1 MVGGGKDAFIGG
13 VHRIALRLDGYYE
26 LVAGSFSSNFDNSKE
41 TGKDLGL
48 AEDRIYKTYQE
59 MAEKESS
66 RSDAIDVVAIV
77 TPNHLHVPIA
87 KIFAEKGIHIICDKP
102 LALSSKEAISLKNI
116 VESKKL
122 IFALTHNYTG
132 YPMVRHARSLIQK
145 GDLGSIRVIQAEY
158 PQDWLTTKA
167 EDSGLKQAEWRTDP
181 KRSGGGGCIGDIG
194 THAFN
199 LIRFI
204 TGLEIEELS
213 ADIHTFVKGRL
224 LDDNAQ
230 IMLRF
235 KGGAKGALWSSQ
247 VAVGNEN
254 NLKIRIYG
262 ENGGIEWRQEDP
274 NYLYYTEFGHPTQR
288 VTRGSGNVSKEAKDV
303 TRIPPGHPEGYLE
316 GFANIYNDVY
326 KKLYA
331 QINNQNYDDSNDCY
345 PTINDGVEGMRFIE
359 TVLESS
365 NPGKVIQPFKSKRY
379 FCSSLMGTTGWSSPF
394 VVGRNCLCISY
405 SLHKNN

>member
-1 MVGGGKDAFIGG
+1 MRIGMVGGGKDAFIGG
-13 VHRIALRLDGYYE
+13 VHRIALRLDGNYE

-48 AEDRIYKTYQE
+48 AEDRIYETYQE
-59 MAEKESS
+59 MAEKESA
-66 RSDAIDVVAIV
+66 RSDGIHVVAIV

-102 LALSSKEAISLKNI
+102 LALSTKEAIELKNI
-116 VESKKL
+116 VENNKI

-145 GDLGSIRVIQAEY
+145 NDLGSIRVVQAEY

-181 KRSGGGGCIGDIG
+181 KRSGDGGCIGDIG

-204 TGLEIEELS
+204 TGLEVDELS

-235 KGGAKGALWSSQ
+235 KGGAKGAIWSSQ

-254 NLKIRIYG
+254 NLKIRVFG
-262 ENGGIEWRQEDP
+262 ENGGLEWRQEDP
-274 NYLYYTEFGHPTQR
+274 NYLYYTKFGHPTHKI
-288 VTRGSGNVSKEAKDV
+288 TRGSGSASEEANEV

-316 GFANIYNDVY
+316 GFANIYSDVY
-326 KKLYA
+326 KRLFA
-331 QINNQNYDDSNDCY
+331 QTNNQNYDQSNDCY
-345 PTINDGVEGMRFIE
+345 PTIYDGVEGMRFIE
-359 TVLESS
+359 TVLESNNNNS
-365 NPGKVIQPFKSKRY
+365 KWVEFNFK
-379 FCSSLMGTTGWSSPF
+379 
-394 VVGRNCLCISY
+394 
-405 SLHKNN
+405 

>member
-1 MVGGGKDAFIGG
+1 MDRRMRIGMVGGGKDAFIGG
-13 VHRIALRLDGYYE
+13 VHRIALRLDGNYE

-48 AEDRIYKTYQE
+48 AEDRIYETYQE
-59 MAEKESS
+59 MAEKESA
-66 RSDAIDVVAIV
+66 RSDGIHVVAIV

-102 LALSSKEAISLKNI
+102 LALSTKEAIELKNI
-116 VESKKL
+116 VENKKI

-145 GDLGSIRVIQAEY
+145 NDLGSIRVVQAEY

-181 KRSGGGGCIGDIG
+181 KRSGDGGCIGDIG

-204 TGLEIEELS
+204 TGLEVDELS

-235 KGGAKGALWSSQ
+235 KGGAKGAIWSSQ

-254 NLKIRIYG
+254 NLKIRVFG
-262 ENGGIEWRQEDP
+262 ENGGLEWRQEDP
-274 NYLYYTEFGHPTQR
+274 NYLYYTKFGHPTQKI
-288 VTRGSGNVSKEAKDV
+288 TRGSSSASEEANDV

-316 GFANIYNDVY
+316 GFANIYSDVY
-326 KKLYA
+326 KRLFA
-331 QINNQNYDDSNDCY
+331 QTNKQNYDQSNDCY
-345 PTINDGVEGMRFIE
+345 PTIYDGVEGMRFIE
-359 TVLESS
+359 TVLKS
-365 NPGKVIQPFKSKRY
+365 NNSNSKWVEFNFK
-379 FCSSLMGTTGWSSPF
+379 
-394 VVGRNCLCISY
+394 
-405 SLHKNN
+405 

>member
-1 MVGGGKDAFIGG
+1 MDRKIRIGMVGGGKNAFIGG

-48 AEDRIYKTYQE
+48 AEDRIYETYHE
-59 MAEKESS
+59 MAEKESA
-66 RSDAIDVVAIV
+66 RSDGIDVVAIV
-77 TPNHLHVPIA
+77 TPNHLHIPIA

-102 LALSSKEAISLKNI
+102 LALSSEEAINLKNI

-204 TGLEIEELS
+204 TGLEVDELS

-235 KGGAKGALWSSQ
+235 KGGAKGAIWSSQ

-254 NLKIRIYG
+254 NLKIRVFG
-262 ENGGIEWRQEDP
+262 ENGGLEWRQEDP
-274 NYLYYTEFGHPTQR
+274 NYLYYTKFGHPTQR
-288 VTRGSGNVSKEAKDV
+288 VTRGSASASEEANSV
-303 TRIPPGHPEGYLE
+303 TRVPPGHPEGYLE
-316 GFANIYNDVY
+316 GFANIYSDVC
-326 KKLYA
+326 KSLFA
-331 QINNQNYDDSNDCY
+331 QINNQNYDQSNDCY
-345 PTINDGVEGMRFIE
+345 PTIYDGVEGMRFIE

-365 NPGKVIQPFKSKRY
+365 
-379 FCSSLMGTTGWSSPF
+379 
-394 VVGRNCLCISY
+394 
-405 SLHKNN
+405 KNNSKWVRFNFSMPNSIIKR

>member
-1 MVGGGKDAFIGG
+1 MEKKIRIGMVGGGKDAFIGG

-359 TVLESS
+359 TALESS
-365 NPGKVIQPFKSKRY
+365 
-379 FCSSLMGTTGWSSPF
+379 
-394 VVGRNCLCISY
+394 
-405 SLHKNN
+405 KNNGKWIRFNSK

>member
-1 MVGGGKDAFIGG
+1 MDRKIRIGMVGGGKNAFIGG

-48 AEDRIYKTYQE
+48 AEDRIYETYHE
-59 MAEKESS
+59 MAEKESA
-66 RSDAIDVVAIV
+66 RSDGIDVVAIV
-77 TPNHLHVPIA
+77 TPNHLHIPIA

-102 LALSSKEAISLKNI
+102 LALSSEEAINLKNI

-204 TGLEIEELS
+204 TGLEVDELS

-235 KGGAKGALWSSQ
+235 KGGAKGAIWSSQ

-254 NLKIRIYG
+254 NLKIRVFG
-262 ENGGIEWRQEDP
+262 ENGGLEWRQEDP
-274 NYLYYTEFGHPTQR
+274 NYLYYTKFGHPTQR
-288 VTRGSGNVSKEAKDV
+288 VTRGSDSASKEANKV
-303 TRIPPGHPEGYLE
+303 TRVPPGHPEGYLE
-316 GFANIYNDVY
+316 GFANIYSDVC
-326 KKLYA
+326 KSLFA
-331 QINNQNYDDSNDCY
+331 QINNQNYDQSNDCY
-345 PTINDGVEGMRFIE
+345 PTIYDGVEGMRFIE

-365 NPGKVIQPFKSKRY
+365 
-379 FCSSLMGTTGWSSPF
+379 
-394 VVGRNCLCISY
+394 
-405 SLHKNN
+405 KNNSKWVRFNFK

>member
-1 MVGGGKDAFIGG
+1 MVGGGKNAFIGG
-13 VHRIALRLDGYYE
+13 VHRIALRLDGHYE

-41 TGKDLGL
+41 TGKNLGL

-59 MAEKESS
+59 MAEKESA
-66 RSDAIDVVAIV
+66 RSDGIDVVSIV

-87 KIFAEKGIHIICDKP
+87 KIFADKGIHVICDKP
-102 LALSSKEAISLKNI
+102 LALSSEEAIDLKNI
-116 VESKKL
+116 VENKKI

-145 GDLGSIRVIQAEY
+145 GDLGSIRVVQAEY

-181 KRSGGGGCIGDIG
+181 KRSGNGGCIGDIG

-204 TGLEIEELS
+204 TGLKVEELS

-224 LDDNAQ
+224 VDDNAQ

-235 KGGAKGALWSSQ
+235 EGGAKGSIWSSQ

-254 NLKIRIYG
+254 NLKIRVFG
-262 ENGGIEWRQEDP
+262 ENGGLEWRQEDP
-274 NYLYYTEFGHPTQR
+274 NYLHFTKFGHPTQR
-288 VTRGSGNVSKEAKDV
+288 FTRGSGSASEEANNI
-303 TRIPPGHPEGYLE
+303 TRIPAGHPEGYLE
-316 GFANIYNDVY
+316 GFANIYSDVS
-326 KKLYA
+326 KKLFA
-331 QINNQNYDDSNDCY
+331 LINKQKYDPSNDCY
-345 PTINDGVEGMRFIE
+345 PTIYDGVEGMKFIE

-365 NPGKVIQPFKSKRY
+365 NN
-379 FCSSLMGTTGWSSPF
+379 
-394 VVGRNCLCISY
+394 NCKWTQFSFD
-405 SLHKNN
+405 

>member
-1 MVGGGKDAFIGG
+1 MDRRMRIGMVGGGKDAFIGG
-13 VHRIALRLDGYYE
+13 VHRIALRLDGNYE

-48 AEDRIYKTYQE
+48 AEDRVYETYQE
-59 MAEKESS
+59 MAEKESA
-66 RSDAIDVVAIV
+66 RSDGIHVVAIV

-102 LALSSKEAISLKNI
+102 LALSTKEAIELKNI
-116 VESKKL
+116 VENKKI

-145 GDLGSIRVIQAEY
+145 NDLGSIRVVQAEY

-181 KRSGGGGCIGDIG
+181 KRSGDGGCIGDIG

-204 TGLEIEELS
+204 TGLDVDELS

-235 KGGAKGALWSSQ
+235 KGGAKGAIWSSQ

-254 NLKIRIYG
+254 NLKIRVFG
-262 ENGGIEWRQEDP
+262 ENGGLEWRQEDP
-274 NYLYYTEFGHPTQR
+274 NYLYYTKFGQPTQKI
-288 VTRGSGNVSKEAKDV
+288 TRGSGSASEEANDV

-316 GFANIYNDVY
+316 GFANIYSDVY
-326 KKLYA
+326 KRLFA
-331 QINNQNYDDSNDCY
+331 QTNNQNYDQSNDCY
-345 PTINDGVEGMRFIE
+345 PTIYDGVEGMRFIE
-359 TVLESS
+359 TVLESNNNNS
-365 NPGKVIQPFKSKRY
+365 KWIPFNFK
-379 FCSSLMGTTGWSSPF
+379 
-394 VVGRNCLCISY
+394 
-405 SLHKNN
+405 

>member
-1 MVGGGKDAFIGG
+1 MDRRMRIGMVGGGKDAFIGG
-13 VHRIALRLDGYYE
+13 VHRIALRLDGNYE

-48 AEDRIYKTYQE
+48 AEDRIYETYQE
-59 MAEKESS
+59 MAEKESA
-66 RSDAIDVVAIV
+66 RSDGIHVVAIV

-102 LALSSKEAISLKNI
+102 LALSSEETIELKNI
-116 VESKKL
+116 VQNNKI

-145 GDLGSIRVIQAEY
+145 NDLGSIRVVQAEY

-181 KRSGGGGCIGDIG
+181 KRSGDGGCIGDIG

-204 TGLEIEELS
+204 TGLEVDELS

-235 KGGAKGALWSSQ
+235 KGGAKGAIWSSQ

-254 NLKIRIYG
+254 NLKIRVFG
-262 ENGGIEWRQEDP
+262 ENGGLEWRQEDP
-274 NYLYYTEFGHPTQR
+274 NYLYYTKFGHPTQKI
-288 VTRGSGNVSKEAKDV
+288 TRGSGSASEEANNV

-316 GFANIYNDVY
+316 GFANIYSDVY
-326 KKLYA
+326 KRLFA
-331 QINNQNYDDSNDCY
+331 QTNKQNYDQSNDCY
-345 PTINDGVEGMRFIE
+345 PTIYDGVEGMRFIE
-359 TVLESS
+359 TVLESNNNNS
-365 NPGKVIQPFKSKRY
+365 KWVEFNFK
-379 FCSSLMGTTGWSSPF
+379 
-394 VVGRNCLCISY
+394 
-405 SLHKNN
+405 

>member
-1 MVGGGKDAFIGG
+1 MERKIRIGMVGGGKDAFIGG

-66 RSDAIDVVAIV
+66 RSDGIDVVAIV

-145 GDLGSIRVIQAEY
+145 GDLGYIRVIQAEY

-359 TVLESS
+359 TALESS
-365 NPGKVIQPFKSKRY
+365 
-379 FCSSLMGTTGWSSPF
+379 
-394 VVGRNCLCISY
+394 
-405 SLHKNN
+405 KNNGKWIRFNSK

>member
-1 MVGGGKDAFIGG
+1 MDRKIRIGMVGGGKDAFIGG
-13 VHRIALRLDGYYE
+13 VHRIALRLDGNYE
-26 LVAGSFSSNFDNSKE
+26 LVAGSFSSNFNNSKD

-59 MAEKESS
+59 MAEKESA
-66 RSDAIDVVAIV
+66 RSDGIHVVAIV

-102 LALSSKEAISLKNI
+102 LALSSEEAIELKNI
-116 VESKKL
+116 VENNEI
-122 IFALTHNYTG
+122 IFSLTHNYTG
-132 YPMVRHARSLIQK
+132 YPMVRHARSLIK
-145 GDLGSIRVIQAEY
+145 KNELGSLRVIQAEY
-158 PQDWLTTKA
+158 PQDWLTTKV

-204 TGLEIEELS
+204 TGLKVDELS

-235 KGGAKGALWSSQ
+235 KGGAKGTIWSSQ

-254 NLKIRIYG
+254 NLKIRIFG
-262 ENGGIEWRQEDP
+262 ENGGLEWRQEDP
-274 NYLYYTEFGHPTQR
+274 NYLYHTKFGHPTQKI
-288 VTRGSGNVSKEAKDV
+288 TRGSNSASEEANNV

-316 GFANIYNDVY
+316 GFANIYSDVY
-326 KKLYA
+326 KRLFA
-331 QINNQNYDDSNDCY
+331 QTNNQNYDQSNDCY
-345 PTINDGVEGMRFIE
+345 PTIYDGIEGMEFIE

-365 NPGKVIQPFKSKRY
+365 NNNSKWTPFNFK
-379 FCSSLMGTTGWSSPF
+379 
-394 VVGRNCLCISY
+394 
-405 SLHKNN
+405 

>member
-1 MVGGGKDAFIGG
+1 MERKIRIGMVGGGKDAFIGG

-41 TGKDLGL
+41 TGKNLGL
-48 AEDRIYKTYQE
+48 SEDRIYETYQE
-59 MAEKESS
+59 MAEKESA
-66 RSDAIDVVAIV
+66 RSDGIDVVSIV

-87 KIFAEKGIHIICDKP
+87 KIFADKGIHVICDKP
-102 LALSSKEAISLKNI
+102 LALSSEEAIDLKNI
-116 VESKKL
+116 VESKKI

-145 GDLGSIRVIQAEY
+145 GDLGSIRVVQAEY

-181 KRSGGGGCIGDIG
+181 KRSGNGGCIGDIG

-204 TGLEIEELS
+204 TGLKVEELS

-224 LDDNAQ
+224 VDDNAQ

-235 KGGAKGALWSSQ
+235 EGGAKGAIWSSQ

-254 NLKIRIYG
+254 NLKIRVFG
-262 ENGGIEWRQEDP
+262 ENGGLEWRQEDP
-274 NYLYYTEFGHPTQR
+274 NYLHFTKFGHPTQR
-288 VTRGSGNVSKEAKDV
+288 FTRGSGSASEEANNI
-303 TRIPPGHPEGYLE
+303 TRIPAGHPEGYLE
-316 GFANIYNDVY
+316 GFANIYSDVS
-326 KKLYA
+326 KKLFA
-331 QINNQNYDDSNDCY
+331 NINKQKYDPSNDCY
-345 PTINDGVEGMRFIE
+345 PTIYDGVEGMKFIE

-365 NPGKVIQPFKSKRY
+365 NN
-379 FCSSLMGTTGWSSPF
+379 
-394 VVGRNCLCISY
+394 NCKWTQFSFD
-405 SLHKNN
+405 

>member
-1 MVGGGKDAFIGG
+1 MDRRMRIGMVGGGKDAFIGG
-13 VHRIALRLDGYYE
+13 VHRIALRLDGNYE

-48 AEDRIYKTYQE
+48 AEDRIYETYQE
-59 MAEKESS
+59 MAEKESA
-66 RSDAIDVVAIV
+66 RSDGIHVVAIV

-102 LALSSKEAISLKNI
+102 LALSSEEAIELKNI
-116 VESKKL
+116 VENNKI

-145 GDLGSIRVIQAEY
+145 NDLGSIRVVQAEY

-181 KRSGGGGCIGDIG
+181 KRSGNGGCIGDIG

-204 TGLEIEELS
+204 TGLEVDELS

-235 KGGAKGALWSSQ
+235 KGGAKGAIWSSQ

-254 NLKIRIYG
+254 NLKIRVFG
-262 ENGGIEWRQEDP
+262 ENGGLEWRQEDP
-274 NYLYYTEFGHPTQR
+274 NYLYYTKFGHPTQKI
-288 VTRGSGNVSKEAKDV
+288 TRGSGSASEEANNV

-316 GFANIYNDVY
+316 GFANIYSDVY
-326 KKLYA
+326 KRLFA
-331 QINNQNYDDSNDCY
+331 QTNKQKYDQSNDCY
-345 PTINDGVEGMRFIE
+345 PTIYDGVEGMRFIE
-359 TVLESS
+359 TVLESNNNNS
-365 NPGKVIQPFKSKRY
+365 KWIPFNFK
-379 FCSSLMGTTGWSSPF
+379 
-394 VVGRNCLCISY
+394 
-405 SLHKNN
+405 

>member
-1 MVGGGKDAFIGG
+1 MERKIRIGMVGGGKDAFIGG

-66 RSDAIDVVAIV
+66 RSDAIDVGSIV

-359 TVLESS
+359 TALESS
-365 NPGKVIQPFKSKRY
+365 
-379 FCSSLMGTTGWSSPF
+379 
-394 VVGRNCLCISY
+394 
-405 SLHKNN
+405 KNNGKWIRFNSK

>member
-1 MVGGGKDAFIGG
+1 MDRRMRIGMVGGGKDAFIGG
-13 VHRIALRLDGYYE
+13 VHRIALRLDGKYE

-48 AEDRIYKTYQE
+48 AEDRIYETYQE
-59 MAEKESS
+59 MAEKESA
-66 RSDAIDVVAIV
+66 RSDGIHVVAIV

-102 LALSSKEAISLKNI
+102 LALSSEEAIELKNI
-116 VESKKL
+116 VENNKI

-145 GDLGSIRVIQAEY
+145 NDLGSIRVVQAEY

-181 KRSGGGGCIGDIG
+181 KRSGDGGCIGDIG

-204 TGLEIEELS
+204 TGLEVDELS

-235 KGGAKGALWSSQ
+235 KGGAKGAIWSSQ

-254 NLKIRIYG
+254 NLKIRVFG
-262 ENGGIEWRQEDP
+262 ENGGLEWRQEDP
-274 NYLYYTEFGHPTQR
+274 NYLYYTKFGHPTQKI
-288 VTRGSGNVSKEAKDV
+288 TRGSGSASEEANNV

-316 GFANIYNDVY
+316 GFANIYSDVY
-326 KKLYA
+326 KRLFA
-331 QINNQNYDDSNDCY
+331 QTNQQNYGQSNDCY
-345 PTINDGVEGMRFIE
+345 PTIYDGVEGMRFIE
-359 TVLESS
+359 TVLESNNNNS
-365 NPGKVIQPFKSKRY
+365 KWVEFNFK
-379 FCSSLMGTTGWSSPF
+379 
-394 VVGRNCLCISY
+394 
-405 SLHKNN
+405 

>member
-1 MVGGGKDAFIGG
+1 MDRRMRIGMVGGGKDAFIGG
-13 VHRIALRLDGYYE
+13 VHRIALRLDGNYE

-48 AEDRIYKTYQE
+48 AEDRIYETYQE
-59 MAEKESS
+59 MAEKESA
-66 RSDAIDVVAIV
+66 RSDGIHVVAIV

-87 KIFAEKGIHIICDKP
+87 KIFAEKGMHIICDKP
-102 LALSSKEAISLKNI
+102 LALSSEEAIELKNI
-116 VESKKL
+116 VENKKI

-145 GDLGSIRVIQAEY
+145 GDLGSIRVVQAEY

-181 KRSGGGGCIGDIG
+181 KRSGDGGCIGDIG

-204 TGLEIEELS
+204 TGLEVDELS

-235 KGGAKGALWSSQ
+235 KGGAKGAIWSSQ

-254 NLKIRIYG
+254 NLKIRVFG
-262 ENGGIEWRQEDP
+262 ENGGLEWRQEDP
-274 NYLYYTEFGHPTQR
+274 NYLYYTKYGHPTQKI
-288 VTRGSGNVSKEAKDV
+288 TRGSGSASEEANNV

-316 GFANIYNDVY
+316 GFANIYSDVY
-326 KKLYA
+326 KRLFA
-331 QINNQNYDDSNDCY
+331 QTNQQNYDQSNDCY
-345 PTINDGVEGMRFIE
+345 PTIYDGVEGMRFIE
-359 TVLESS
+359 TVLESNNNNS
-365 NPGKVIQPFKSKRY
+365 KWVEFNFK
-379 FCSSLMGTTGWSSPF
+379 
-394 VVGRNCLCISY
+394 
-405 SLHKNN
+405 

>member
-1 MVGGGKDAFIGG
+1 MDRKIRIGMVGGGKDAFIGG
-13 VHRIALRLDGYYE
+13 VHRIALRLDGNYE

-48 AEDRIYKTYQE
+48 AEDRIYETYQE
-59 MAEKESS
+59 MAEKESA
-66 RSDAIDVVAIV
+66 RSDGIHVVAIV

-102 LALSSKEAISLKNI
+102 LALSSGEAIELKNI
-116 VESKKL
+116 VENKKI

-145 GDLGSIRVIQAEY
+145 SDLGSIRVVQAEY

-181 KRSGGGGCIGDIG
+181 KRSGDGGCIGDIG

-204 TGLEIEELS
+204 TGLEVDELS

-235 KGGAKGALWSSQ
+235 KGGAKGAIWSSQ

-254 NLKIRIYG
+254 NLKIRVFG
-262 ENGGIEWRQEDP
+262 ENGGLEWRQEDP
-274 NYLYYTEFGHPTQR
+274 NYLYYTKFGHPTQKI
-288 VTRGSGNVSKEAKDV
+288 TRGSGSASEEANDV

-316 GFANIYNDVY
+316 GFANIYSDVY
-326 KKLYA
+326 KRLFA
-331 QINNQNYDDSNDCY
+331 QTNKQNYDQSNDCY
-345 PTINDGVEGMRFIE
+345 PTIYDGVEGMRFIE
-359 TVLESS
+359 TVLESNNNNS
-365 NPGKVIQPFKSKRY
+365 KWIQFNFK
-379 FCSSLMGTTGWSSPF
+379 
-394 VVGRNCLCISY
+394 
-405 SLHKNN
+405 

>member
-1 MVGGGKDAFIGG
+1 MDRKIRIGMVGGGKNAFIGG

-48 AEDRIYKTYQE
+48 AEDRIYETYHE
-59 MAEKESS
+59 MAEKESA
-66 RSDAIDVVAIV
+66 RSDGIDVVAIV
-77 TPNHLHVPIA
+77 TPNHLHIPIA

-102 LALSSKEAISLKNI
+102 LALSSEEAINLKNI

-204 TGLEIEELS
+204 TGLEVDELS

-235 KGGAKGALWSSQ
+235 KGGAKGAIWSSQ

-254 NLKIRIYG
+254 NLKIRVFG
-262 ENGGIEWRQEDP
+262 ENGGLEWRQEDP
-274 NYLYYTEFGHPTQR
+274 NYLYYTKFGHPTQR
-288 VTRGSGNVSKEAKDV
+288 VTRGSGSASKEANNV
-303 TRIPPGHPEGYLE
+303 TRVPPGHPEGYLE
-316 GFANIYNDVY
+316 GFANIYSDVC
-326 KKLYA
+326 KSLFA
-331 QINNQNYDDSNDCY
+331 QINNQNYDQSNDCY
-345 PTINDGVEGMRFIE
+345 PTIYDGVEGMRFIE

-365 NPGKVIQPFKSKRY
+365 
-379 FCSSLMGTTGWSSPF
+379 
-394 VVGRNCLCISY
+394 
-405 SLHKNN
+405 KNNSKWVRFNFK

>member
-1 MVGGGKDAFIGG
+1 MNRKIRIGMVGGGKNAFIGG

-48 AEDRIYKTYQE
+48 AEDRIYETYHE
-59 MAEKESS
+59 MAEKESA
-66 RSDAIDVVAIV
+66 RSDGIDVVAIV
-77 TPNHLHVPIA
+77 TPNHLHIPIA

-102 LALSSKEAISLKNI
+102 LALSSEEAINLKNI

-204 TGLEIEELS
+204 TGLEVDELS

-235 KGGAKGALWSSQ
+235 KGGAKGAIWSSQ

-254 NLKIRIYG
+254 NLKIRVFG
-262 ENGGIEWRQEDP
+262 ENGGLEWRQEDP
-274 NYLYYTEFGHPTQR
+274 NYLYYTKFGHPTQR
-288 VTRGSGNVSKEAKDV
+288 VTRGSASASEEANNV
-303 TRIPPGHPEGYLE
+303 TRVPPGHPEGYLE
-316 GFANIYNDVY
+316 GFANIYSDVC
-326 KKLYA
+326 KSLFA
-331 QINNQNYDDSNDCY
+331 QINNQNYDQSNDCY
-345 PTINDGVEGMRFIE
+345 PTIYDGVEGMRFIE

-365 NPGKVIQPFKSKRY
+365 
-379 FCSSLMGTTGWSSPF
+379 
-394 VVGRNCLCISY
+394 
-405 SLHKNN
+405 KNNSKWVRFNFSMPNSIIKR

>member
-1 MVGGGKDAFIGG
+1 MVNRIIRIGMVGGGKDAFIGG
-13 VHRIALRLDGYYE
+13 VHRIALRLDGNYE
-26 LVAGSFSSNFDNSKE
+26 LVAGSFSSNFNNSKE

-48 AEDRIYKTYQE
+48 AEDRIYETYQE
-59 MAEKESS
+59 MAEKESA
-66 RSDAIDVVAIV
+66 RSDGIHVVAIV

-102 LALSSKEAISLKNI
+102 LALSIEEAIELKNI
-116 VESKKL
+116 VENNEI

-132 YPMVRHARSLIQK
+132 YPMVRHARSLIK
-145 GDLGSIRVIQAEY
+145 KNELGSLRVIQAEY
-158 PQDWLTTKA
+158 PQDWLTTKV

-204 TGLEIEELS
+204 TGLEVDELS

-224 LDDNAQ
+224 VDDNAQ

-235 KGGAKGALWSSQ
+235 KGGAKGTIWSSQ

-254 NLKIRIYG
+254 NLKIRIFG
-262 ENGGIEWRQEDP
+262 ENGGLEWRQEDP
-274 NYLYYTEFGHPTQR
+274 NYLYHTKFGHPTQKI
-288 VTRGSGNVSKEAKDV
+288 TRGSNSASEEANNV

-316 GFANIYNDVY
+316 GFANIYSDVY
-326 KKLYA
+326 KRLFA
-331 QINNQNYDDSNDCY
+331 QTNNQNYDQSKDCY
-345 PTINDGVEGMRFIE
+345 PTIYDGIEGMEFIE

-365 NPGKVIQPFKSKRY
+365 NNNSKWTPFNFK
-379 FCSSLMGTTGWSSPF
+379 
-394 VVGRNCLCISY
+394 
-405 SLHKNN
+405 

>member
-1 MVGGGKDAFIGG
+1 MDRRMRIGMVGGGKDAFIGG
-13 VHRIALRLDGYYE
+13 VHRIALRLDGNYE

-48 AEDRIYKTYQE
+48 AEDRIYETYQE
-59 MAEKESS
+59 MAEKESA
-66 RSDAIDVVAIV
+66 RSDGIHVVAIV

-102 LALSSKEAISLKNI
+102 LALSSEEAIELKNI
-116 VESKKL
+116 VENNKI

-145 GDLGSIRVIQAEY
+145 NDLGSIRVVQAEY

-181 KRSGGGGCIGDIG
+181 KRSGDGGCIGDIG

-204 TGLEIEELS
+204 TGLEVDELS

-235 KGGAKGALWSSQ
+235 KGGAKGAIWSSQ

-254 NLKIRIYG
+254 NLKIRVFG
-262 ENGGIEWRQEDP
+262 ENGGLEWRQEDP
-274 NYLYYTEFGHPTQR
+274 NYLYYTKFGHPTQKI
-288 VTRGSGNVSKEAKDV
+288 TRGSGSASEEANNV

-316 GFANIYNDVY
+316 GFANIYSDVY
-326 KKLYA
+326 KRLFA
-331 QINNQNYDDSNDCY
+331 QTNKQNYDQSNDCY
-345 PTINDGVEGMRFIE
+345 PTIYDGVEGMRFIE
-359 TVLESS
+359 TVLESNNNNS
-365 NPGKVIQPFKSKRY
+365 KWIPFNFK
-379 FCSSLMGTTGWSSPF
+379 
-394 VVGRNCLCISY
+394 
-405 SLHKNN
+405 

>member
-1 MVGGGKDAFIGG
+1 MDRKIRIGMVGGGRDAFIGG
-13 VHRIALRLDGYYE
+13 VHRIALRLDGNYE

-48 AEDRIYKTYQE
+48 AEDRIYETYQE
-59 MAEKESS
+59 MAEKESA
-66 RSDAIDVVAIV
+66 RSDGIHVVAIV

-102 LALSSKEAISLKNI
+102 LALSSREAIELKNI
-116 VESKKL
+116 VENKKI

-145 GDLGSIRVIQAEY
+145 SDLGSIRVVQAEY

-181 KRSGGGGCIGDIG
+181 KRSGDGGCIGDIG

-204 TGLEIEELS
+204 TGLEVDELS

-235 KGGAKGALWSSQ
+235 KGGAKGAIWSSQ

-254 NLKIRIYG
+254 NLKIRIFG
-262 ENGGIEWRQEDP
+262 ENGGLEWRQEDP
-274 NYLYYTEFGHPTQR
+274 NYLYHTKFGYPTQKI
-288 VTRGSGNVSKEAKDV
+288 TRGSGSASKEANDV

-316 GFANIYNDVY
+316 GFANIYSDVY
-326 KKLYA
+326 KRLFA
-331 QINNQNYDDSNDCY
+331 QTNNQNYDQSNDCY
-345 PTINDGVEGMRFIE
+345 PTIYDGIEGMEFIE

-365 NPGKVIQPFKSKRY
+365 NNNSKWTPFNFK
-379 FCSSLMGTTGWSSPF
+379 
-394 VVGRNCLCISY
+394 
-405 SLHKNN
+405 

>member
-1 MVGGGKDAFIGG
+1 MDRKIRIGMVGGGKDAFIGG
-13 VHRIALRLDGYYE
+13 VHRIALRLDGNYE

-48 AEDRIYKTYQE
+48 AEDRIYETYQE
-59 MAEKESS
+59 MAEKESA
-66 RSDAIDVVAIV
+66 RSDGIHVVAIV

-102 LALSSKEAISLKNI
+102 LALSSREAIELKNI
-116 VESKKL
+116 VENKKI

-145 GDLGSIRVIQAEY
+145 SDLGSIRVVQAEY

-181 KRSGGGGCIGDIG
+181 KRSGDGGCIGDIG

-204 TGLEIEELS
+204 TGLEVDELS

-235 KGGAKGALWSSQ
+235 KGGAKGAIWSSQ

-254 NLKIRIYG
+254 NLKIRVYG
-262 ENGGIEWRQEDP
+262 ENGGLEWQQEDP
-274 NYLYYTEFGHPTQR
+274 NYLYYTKFGHPTQKI
-288 VTRGSGNVSKEAKDV
+288 TRGSSSASEEANNV

-316 GFANIYNDVY
+316 GFANIYSDVY
-326 KKLYA
+326 KRLFA
-331 QINNQNYDDSNDCY
+331 QTNNQNYDQSNDCY
-345 PTINDGVEGMRFIE
+345 PTIYDGVEGMRFIE
-359 TVLESS
+359 TVLESNNNNS
-365 NPGKVIQPFKSKRY
+365 KWVQFNFK
-379 FCSSLMGTTGWSSPF
+379 
-394 VVGRNCLCISY
+394 
-405 SLHKNN
+405 

>member
-1 MVGGGKDAFIGG
+1 MERKIRIGMVGGGKDAFIGG

-41 TGKDLGL
+41 TGKNLGL
-48 AEDRIYKTYQE
+48 SEDRIYETYQE
-59 MAEKESS
+59 MAEKESA
-66 RSDAIDVVAIV
+66 RSDGIDVVSIV

-87 KIFAEKGIHIICDKP
+87 KIFADKGIHIICDKP
-102 LALSSKEAISLKNI
+102 LALSSEEAIDLKNI
-116 VESKKL
+116 VESKKI

-145 GDLGSIRVIQAEY
+145 GDLGSIRVVQAEY

-181 KRSGGGGCIGDIG
+181 KRSGNGGCIGDIG

-204 TGLEIEELS
+204 TGLKVEELS

-224 LDDNAQ
+224 VDDNAQ

-235 KGGAKGALWSSQ
+235 EGGAKGAIWSSQ

-254 NLKIRIYG
+254 NLKIRVFG
-262 ENGGIEWRQEDP
+262 ENGGLEWRQEDP
-274 NYLYYTEFGHPTQR
+274 NYLHFTKFGHPTQR
-288 VTRGSGNVSKEAKDV
+288 FTRGSGSASEEANNI
-303 TRIPPGHPEGYLE
+303 TRIPAGHPEGYLE
-316 GFANIYNDVY
+316 GFANIYGDIS
-326 KKLYA
+326 KKLFA
-331 QINNQNYDDSNDCY
+331 HINKQKYDPSNDCY
-345 PTINDGVEGMRFIE
+345 PTIYDGVEGMKFIE

-365 NPGKVIQPFKSKRY
+365 NN
-379 FCSSLMGTTGWSSPF
+379 
-394 VVGRNCLCISY
+394 NC
-405 SLHKNN
+405 KWTQFNFD

>member
-1 MVGGGKDAFIGG
+1 MDRRMRIGMVGGGKDAFIGG
-13 VHRIALRLDGYYE
+13 VHRIALRLDGNYE

-48 AEDRIYKTYQE
+48 AEDRIYETYQE
-59 MAEKESS
+59 MAEKESA
-66 RSDAIDVVAIV
+66 RSDGIHVVAIV

-102 LALSSKEAISLKNI
+102 LALSTKEAIELKNI
-116 VESKKL
+116 VENKKI

-145 GDLGSIRVIQAEY
+145 NDLGSIRVVQAEY

-181 KRSGGGGCIGDIG
+181 KRSGDGGCIGDIG

-204 TGLEIEELS
+204 TGLEVDELS

-235 KGGAKGALWSSQ
+235 KGGAKGAIWSSQ

-254 NLKIRIYG
+254 NLKIRVFG
-262 ENGGIEWRQEDP
+262 ENGGLEWRQEDP
-274 NYLYYTEFGHPTQR
+274 NYLYYTKFGHPTQKI
-288 VTRGSGNVSKEAKDV
+288 TRGSGSASEEANDV

-316 GFANIYNDVY
+316 GFANIYSDVY
-326 KKLYA
+326 KRLFA
-331 QINNQNYDDSNDCY
+331 QTNKQNYDQSNDCY
-345 PTINDGVEGMRFIE
+345 PTIYDGVEGMRFIE
-359 TVLESS
+359 TVLESNNNNS
-365 NPGKVIQPFKSKRY
+365 KWVEFNFK
-379 FCSSLMGTTGWSSPF
+379 
-394 VVGRNCLCISY
+394 
-405 SLHKNN
+405 

>member
-1 MVGGGKDAFIGG
+1 MDRKIRIGMVGGGKNAFIGG

-48 AEDRIYKTYQE
+48 AEDRIYETYHE
-59 MAEKESS
+59 MAEKESA
-66 RSDAIDVVAIV
+66 RSDGIDVVAIV
-77 TPNHLHVPIA
+77 TPNHLHIPIA

-102 LALSSKEAISLKNI
+102 LALSSEEAINLKNI

-204 TGLEIEELS
+204 TGLEVDELS

-235 KGGAKGALWSSQ
+235 KGGAKGAIWSSQ

-254 NLKIRIYG
+254 NLKIRVFG
-262 ENGGIEWRQEDP
+262 ENGGLEWRQEDP
-274 NYLYYTEFGHPTQR
+274 NYLYYTKFGHPTQR
-288 VTRGSGNVSKEAKDV
+288 VTRGSASASEEANNV
-303 TRIPPGHPEGYLE
+303 TRVPPGHPEGYLE
-316 GFANIYNDVY
+316 GFANIYSDVC
-326 KKLYA
+326 KSLFA
-331 QINNQNYDDSNDCY
+331 QINNQNYDQSNDCY
-345 PTINDGVEGMRFIE
+345 PTIYDGIEGMRFIE

-365 NPGKVIQPFKSKRY
+365 
-379 FCSSLMGTTGWSSPF
+379 
-394 VVGRNCLCISY
+394 
-405 SLHKNN
+405 KNNSKWVRFNFK

>member
-1 MVGGGKDAFIGG
+1 MERKIRIGMVGGGKDAFIGG

-41 TGKDLGL
+41 TGKNLGL
-48 AEDRIYKTYQE
+48 SEDRIYETYQE
-59 MAEKESS
+59 MAEKESA
-66 RSDAIDVVAIV
+66 RSDGIDVVSIV

-87 KIFAEKGIHIICDKP
+87 KIFADKGIHIICDKP
-102 LALSSKEAISLKNI
+102 LALSSKEAIDLKNI
-116 VESKKL
+116 VESKKI

-145 GDLGSIRVIQAEY
+145 GDLGSIRVVQAEY

-181 KRSGGGGCIGDIG
+181 KRSGNGGCIGDIG

-204 TGLEIEELS
+204 TGLKVEELS

-224 LDDNAQ
+224 VDDNAQ

-235 KGGAKGALWSSQ
+235 EGGAKGAIWSSQ

-254 NLKIRIYG
+254 NLKIRVFG
-262 ENGGIEWRQEDP
+262 ENGGLEWRQEDP
-274 NYLYYTEFGHPTQR
+274 NYLHFTKFGHPTQR
-288 VTRGSGNVSKEAKDV
+288 FTRGSGSASEEANNI
-303 TRIPPGHPEGYLE
+303 TRIPAGHPEGYLE
-316 GFANIYNDVY
+316 GFANIYGDVS
-326 KKLYA
+326 KKLFA
-331 QINNQNYDDSNDCY
+331 LINKQKYDSSNDCY
-345 PTINDGVEGMRFIE
+345 PTIYDGVEGMKFIE

-365 NPGKVIQPFKSKRY
+365 NN
-379 FCSSLMGTTGWSSPF
+379 
-394 VVGRNCLCISY
+394 NC
-405 SLHKNN
+405 KWTQFNFD

>member
-1 MVGGGKDAFIGG
+1 MDRRMRIGMVGGGKDAFIGG
-13 VHRIALRLDGYYE
+13 VHRIALRLDGNYE

-48 AEDRIYKTYQE
+48 AEDRIYETYQE
-59 MAEKESS
+59 MAEKESA
-66 RSDAIDVVAIV
+66 RSDGIHVVAIV

-102 LALSSKEAISLKNI
+102 LALSTKEAIELKNI
-116 VESKKL
+116 VENKKI

-145 GDLGSIRVIQAEY
+145 NDLGSIRVVQAEY

-181 KRSGGGGCIGDIG
+181 KRSGDGGCIGDIG

-204 TGLEIEELS
+204 TGLEVDELS

-235 KGGAKGALWSSQ
+235 KGGAKGAIWSSQ

-254 NLKIRIYG
+254 NLKIRVFG
-262 ENGGIEWRQEDP
+262 ENGGLEWRQEDP
-274 NYLYYTEFGHPTQR
+274 NYLYYTKFGQPTQKI
-288 VTRGSGNVSKEAKDV
+288 TRGSGSASEEANDV

-316 GFANIYNDVY
+316 GFANIYSDVY
-326 KKLYA
+326 KRLFA
-331 QINNQNYDDSNDCY
+331 QTNNQNYDQSNDCY
-345 PTINDGVEGMRFIE
+345 PTIYDGVEGMRFIE
-359 TVLESS
+359 TVLESNNNNS
-365 NPGKVIQPFKSKRY
+365 KWVQFNFK
-379 FCSSLMGTTGWSSPF
+379 
-394 VVGRNCLCISY
+394 
-405 SLHKNN
+405 

>member
-1 MVGGGKDAFIGG
+1 MDRKIRIGMVGGGKNAFIGG

-48 AEDRIYKTYQE
+48 AEDRIYETYHE
-59 MAEKESS
+59 MAEKESA
-66 RSDAIDVVAIV
+66 RSDGIDVVAIV
-77 TPNHLHVPIA
+77 TPNHLHIPIA

-102 LALSSKEAISLKNI
+102 LALSSEEAINLKNI

-122 IFALTHNYTG
+122 IFALTYNYTG

-145 GDLGSIRVIQAEY
+145 GDLGSIRVIQVEY

-181 KRSGGGGCIGDIG
+181 KRSGDGGCIGDIG

-204 TGLEIEELS
+204 TGLEVDELS

-235 KGGAKGALWSSQ
+235 KGGAKGAIWSSQ

-254 NLKIRIYG
+254 NLKIRVFG
-262 ENGGIEWRQEDP
+262 ENGGLEWRQEDP
-274 NYLYYTEFGHPTQR
+274 NYLYYTKFGHPTQR
-288 VTRGSGNVSKEAKDV
+288 VTRGSASASEEANNV
-303 TRIPPGHPEGYLE
+303 TRVPPGHPEGYLE
-316 GFANIYNDVY
+316 GFANIYSDVC
-326 KKLYA
+326 KSLFA
-331 QINNQNYDDSNDCY
+331 QINNQNYDQSNDCY
-345 PTINDGVEGMRFIE
+345 PTIYDGVEGMRFIE

-365 NPGKVIQPFKSKRY
+365 
-379 FCSSLMGTTGWSSPF
+379 
-394 VVGRNCLCISY
+394 
-405 SLHKNN
+405 KNNSKWVRFNFK

>member
-1 MVGGGKDAFIGG
+1 MERKIRIGMVGGGKDAFIGG

-41 TGKDLGL
+41 TGKSLGL
-48 AEDRIYKTYQE
+48 AEDRIYETYQE
-59 MAEKESS
+59 MAEKESA
-66 RSDAIDVVAIV
+66 RSDGIDVVSIV

-87 KIFAEKGIHIICDKP
+87 KIFADKGIHVICDKP
-102 LALSSKEAISLKNI
+102 LALSSEEAIDLKNI
-116 VESKKL
+116 VENKKI

-145 GDLGSIRVIQAEY
+145 GDLGSIRVVQAEY

-181 KRSGGGGCIGDIG
+181 KRSGNGGCIGDIG

-204 TGLEIEELS
+204 TGLKVEELS

-224 LDDNAQ
+224 VDDNAQ

-235 KGGAKGALWSSQ
+235 EGGAKGSIWSSQ

-254 NLKIRIYG
+254 NLKIRVFG
-262 ENGGIEWRQEDP
+262 ENGGLEWRQEDP
-274 NYLYYTEFGHPTQR
+274 NYLHFTKFGHPTQR
-288 VTRGSGNVSKEAKDV
+288 FTRGSGSASEEANNI
-303 TRIPPGHPEGYLE
+303 TRIPAGHPEGYLE
-316 GFANIYNDVY
+316 GFANIYSDVS
-326 KKLYA
+326 KKLFA
-331 QINNQNYDDSNDCY
+331 LINKQKYDPSNDCY
-345 PTINDGVEGMRFIE
+345 PTIYDGVEGMKFIE

-365 NPGKVIQPFKSKRY
+365 NN
-379 FCSSLMGTTGWSSPF
+379 
-394 VVGRNCLCISY
+394 NCKWTQFSFD
-405 SLHKNN
+405 

>member
-1 MVGGGKDAFIGG
+1 MERKIRIGMVGGGKDAFIGG

-59 MAEKESS
+59 MVEKESS
-66 RSDAIDVVAIV
+66 RSDGIDVVAIV

-194 THAFN
+194 THALN

-359 TVLESS
+359 TALESS
-365 NPGKVIQPFKSKRY
+365 
-379 FCSSLMGTTGWSSPF
+379 
-394 VVGRNCLCISY
+394 
-405 SLHKNN
+405 KNNGKWIRFNSK

>member
-1 MVGGGKDAFIGG
+1 MERKIRIGMVGGGKDAFIGG
-13 VHRIALRLDGYYE
+13 VHRIALRLDGYYD
-26 LVAGSFSSNFDNSKE
+26 LVAGSFCSNFDNSKE
-41 TGKDLGL
+41 TGIDLGL
-48 AEDRIYKTYQE
+48 AEDRIYETYQE
-59 MAEKESS
+59 MAEKESA
-66 RSDAIDVVAIV
+66 RSDGIDVVSIV

-102 LALSSKEAISLKNI
+102 LALSSEEAINLKNI

-122 IFALTHNYTG
+122 IFALTYNYTG

-181 KRSGGGGCIGDIG
+181 KRSGDGGCIGDIG

-204 TGLEIEELS
+204 TGLEVDELS

-235 KGGAKGALWSSQ
+235 KGGAKGAIWSSQ

-254 NLKIRIYG
+254 NLKIRVFG
-262 ENGGIEWRQEDP
+262 ENGGLEWRQEDP
-274 NYLYYTEFGHPTQR
+274 NYLYYTKFGHPTQR
-288 VTRGSGNVSKEAKDV
+288 VTRGSASASEEDNNV
-303 TRIPPGHPEGYLE
+303 TRVPPGHPEGYLE
-316 GFANIYNDVY
+316 GFANIYSDVS
-326 KKLYA
+326 KSLFA
-331 QINNQNYDDSNDCY
+331 QINNQNYDQSNDCY
-345 PTINDGVEGMRFIE
+345 PTIYDGVEGMRFIE

-365 NPGKVIQPFKSKRY
+365 
-379 FCSSLMGTTGWSSPF
+379 
-394 VVGRNCLCISY
+394 
-405 SLHKNN
+405 KNNSKWVRFNFK

>member
-1 MVGGGKDAFIGG
+1 MVGGGKDAFIGE
-13 VHRIALRLDGYYE
+13 VHRIASRLDGNYE

-41 TGKDLGL
+41 TGKKLGL
-48 AEDRIYKTYQE
+48 AEDRVYETYQE
-59 MAEKESS
+59 MAEKEYD
-66 RSDAIDVVAIV
+66 RSDGIEVVAKV
-77 TPNHLHVPIA
+77 TPNHLHVPVA

-102 LALSSKEAISLKNI
+102 LGLSSEEAIDLKNL
-116 VESKKL
+116 VKSKKI

-132 YPMVRHARSLIQK
+132 YPMVRHARALIKK
-145 GDLGSIRVIQAEY
+145 GDIGSIRVIQAEY

-167 EDSGLKQAEWRTDP
+167 EDNGLKQAEWRTDP
-181 KRSGGGGCIGDIG
+181 KRSGAGGCIGDIG

-204 TGLEIEELS
+204 TGLELDELS

-262 ENGGIEWRQEDP
+262 EKGGIEWRQEDP
-274 NYLYYTEFGHPTQR
+274 NYLYYTKFGQPTQKI
-288 VTRGSGNVSKEAKDV
+288 TRGSSSANKEAKNV

-326 KKLYA
+326 KKIYA
-331 QINNQNYDDSNDCY
+331 EINNKKYDDSNDCY
-345 PTINDGVEGMRFIE
+345 PTIHDGIEGMKFIE

-365 NPGKVIQPFKSKRY
+365 NNNSKWIK
-379 FCSSLMGTTGWSSPF
+379 FNS
-394 VVGRNCLCISY
+394 
-405 SLHKNN
+405 K